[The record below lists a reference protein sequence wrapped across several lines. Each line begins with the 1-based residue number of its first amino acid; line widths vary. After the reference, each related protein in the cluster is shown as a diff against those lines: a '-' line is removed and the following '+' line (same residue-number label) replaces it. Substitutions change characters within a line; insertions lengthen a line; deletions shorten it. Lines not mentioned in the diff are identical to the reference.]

1 MLAQA
6 FFLVTLVSTVLAAT
20 FKSPVI
26 ESRGTHAVGFAA
38 NPSINAKGIFQ
49 AVARGK
55 TVMATF
61 PSGPGTGN
69 NVKIIKQNIPGVSDV
84 ISFVADMDVDC
95 DGVFVRPFVIPSPV

>member
-6 FFLVTLVSTVLAAT
+6 FFLVSLVSTVLAVT
-20 FKSPVI
+20 FKLPVI
-26 ESRGTHAVGFAA
+26 ESGGRHAVGFAA

-49 AVARGK
+49 AIGRGK
-55 TVMATF
+55 KVLATF

-69 NVKIIKQNIPGVSDV
+69 NVKIVKQNIPGVSDV

-95 DGVFVRPFVIPSPV
+95 DGVFVSSTYNS